1 MAANANAR
9 GKLDRVSPIEPSRRD
24 TRLDLYH
31 DRYAARAFSM
41 KESAVRALF
50 AVANRPEV
58 VSLAGGMPNIADL
71 PLDVVGEAISA
82 MVQSANGPKA
92 LQYGSGQGEVMIREQ
107 ICEVMAEEG
116 IRAHP
121 DDVTVTVGS
130 QQALDLLTKVFCD
143 PGDVVLAEA
152 PSYVGALSTFASY
165 QAEVVHVEMDDKGLL
180 PDRLR
185 EAVLTLAAQGKT
197 VKFLYTIPN
206 YSNPSGITQTLER
219 RKAVLQVARETG
231 LLIVEDNPYGL
242 LDLEGGRLPAIRS
255 MESEQVIYLGSFSK
269 TFSPGL
275 RVGWVLAPHA
285 VREKL
290 VLAQE
295 AATLSPPTFSQY
307 VVSTYLKVH
316 DWRQQIT
323 VFRDMYR
330 QRRDA
335 MLDALPDHMPEGTT
349 WTHPLG
355 GFFVWLT
362 LPAGIDSQAMLPRA
376 VTNRVAYT
384 PGTAFYADGLG
395 ARNMRLSY
403 CYPTPERI
411 REGVRRLG
419 EVLIRESQLNRTFG
433 IRQPGPHFGL
443 PELDSPQPNQ
453 A

>member
-1 MAANANAR
+1 M
-9 GKLDRVSPIEPSRRD
+9 EHQRRD

-31 DRYAARAFSM
+31 DRYAARAFGM

-71 PLDVVGEAISA
+71 PLDVVGKALSD
-82 MVQSANGPKA
+82 MVQSADGPKA
-92 LQYGSGQGEVMIREQ
+92 LQYGSGQGEPMLREQ

-116 IRAHP
+116 IKAHP

-130 QQALDLLTKVFCD
+130 QQALDLITRIFCD
-143 PGDVVLAEA
+143 PGDVILAEA

-165 QAEVVHVEMDDKGLL
+165 ETQVVHVEMDEDGLV
-180 PDRLR
+180 PERLR
-185 EAVLTLAAQGKT
+185 EAVLTLTAAGKK

-206 YSNPSGITQTLER
+206 YSNPSGITMTLER
-219 RKAVLQVARETG
+219 RKQVLEVARETG
-231 LLIVEDNPYGL
+231 LLVVEDNPYGL
-242 LDLEGGRLPAIRS
+242 LDLEGERLPAIRS
-255 MESEQVIYLGSFSK
+255 MESEQVLYMGSFSK
-269 TFSPGL
+269 TFSPGM

-295 AATLSPPTFSQY
+295 SATLSPPTFSQY
-307 VVSTYLKVH
+307 AVSTYLKVH
-316 DWRQQIT
+316 DWRRQID

-330 QRRDA
+330 KRRDA
-335 MLDALPDHMPEGTT
+335 MLKALPEYMPEGST
-349 WTHPLG
+349 WTHPRG

-362 LPAGIDSQAMLPRA
+362 LPAGVDSQAMLPRA
-376 VTNRVAYT
+376 VTNRVAYV
-384 PGTAFYADGLG
+384 PGTAFYADDLG
-395 ARNMRLSY
+395 ARNIRLSY

-419 EVLIRESQLNRTFG
+419 EVLDRESQLNRTFG
-433 IRQPGPHFGL
+433 LHPGARHPHSVVE
-443 PELDSPQPNQ
+443 PTSPRPDQ

>member
-1 MAANANAR
+1 
-9 GKLDRVSPIEPSRRD
+9 
-24 TRLDLYH
+24 
-31 DRYAARAFSM
+31 M

-71 PLDVVGEAISA
+71 PLDVVADALSDMI
-82 MVQSANGPKA
+82 QSPAGPKA
-92 LQYGSGQGEVMIREQ
+92 LQYGSGQGEPMLREQ

-130 QQALDLLTKVFCD
+130 QQALDLITRIFCD
-143 PGDVVLAEA
+143 PGDVILAEA

-165 QAEVVHVEMDDKGLL
+165 ETQVVHVEMDEDGLV
-180 PDRLR
+180 PERLR
-185 EAVLTLAAQGKT
+185 EAMLTLTAAGKK

-206 YSNPSGITQTLER
+206 YNNPSGITMTLER
-219 RKAVLQVARETG
+219 RRAILEVARETG

-242 LDLEGGRLPAIRS
+242 LDLEGERLPAIRS
-255 MESEQVIYLGSFSK
+255 MESEQVLYMGSFSK
-269 TFSPGL
+269 TFAPGF

-295 AATLSPPTFSQY
+295 SATLSPPTFSQY
-307 VVSTYLKVH
+307 AVSTYLKVH
-316 DWRQQIT
+316 DWRHQIV

-330 QRRDA
+330 ERRDA
-335 MLDALPDHMPEGTT
+335 MLAALRDYMPAGSS
-349 WTHPLG
+349 WTHPRG

-384 PGTAFYADGLG
+384 PGTAFYADDLG
-395 ARNMRLSY
+395 ARNIRLSY

-419 EVLIRESQLNRTFG
+419 EVLDREAQLNRTFG
-433 IRQPGPHFGL
+433 LHPGATHPHSVVE
-443 PELDSPQPNQ
+443 PTSPRPDQ